1 METNLDV
8 NKAYDLVVGKLET
21 WLSTAIEMLPNLALA
36 LLVLVLFYVI
46 GKLFRKFVRRLL
58 EKATTNKTVIDLA
71 ETVMSVVIIGIGIFF
86 ALSILNLDGTVTSL
100 LAGAGIIGL
109 ALGFAFQ
116 DIAANFISGTL
127 LSIRH
132 PFGIGD
138 IIKSNDYYGTVQKL
152 NLRNTIIKTPQGQ
165 IVYIPN
171 KVVYENPFTNYTK
184 NYERRIDLSCGIS
197 YGDDL
202 EKVKKVAT
210 EAVSSIEKRD
220 QSRDVEFFFTEF
232 GDSSINFVVRFWV
245 DFTKNPD
252 FWAPQSDAIMV
263 LKKAFDENDI
273 MIPFPIR
280 TLDFGIRGGEKL
292 DTMWDGQ
299 KKLTDNA
306 ESDSDGKSESDS
318 GNDGKAQKEKKGE
331 RE

>member
-1 METNLDV
+1 MESDLNLTGVYQTLSD
-8 NKAYDLVVGKLET
+8 KLET
-21 WLSTAIEMLPNLALA
+21 WLSSAIEMLPNLGLA
-36 LLVLVLFYVI
+36 LLVLILFYVLGRFI
-46 GKLFRKFVRRLL
+46 RRFIRTVL

-71 ETVMSVVIIGIGIFF
+71 ETVMSVIIVGIGVFF

-116 DIAANFISGTL
+116 DIAANFISGLL

-138 IIKSNDYYGTVQKL
+138 IIESNDYFGTVKKL
-152 NLRNTIIKTPQGQ
+152 NLRNTIVKTPQGQ

-184 NYERRIDLSCGIS
+184 NQERRIDLECGVS

-202 EKVKKVAT
+202 EKVQKVAT
-210 EAVSSIEKRD
+210 EAIHSIGQRNKK
-220 QSRDVEFFFTEF
+220 RDVEFYYKEF
-232 GDSSINFVVRFWV
+232 GGSSINFVVRFWV
-245 DFTKNPD
+245 KFNTNPD
-252 FWAPQSDAIMV
+252 YLEPQSEAIIV

-292 DTMWDGQ
+292 DSMLDGQ
-299 KKLTDNA
+299 KKLTDSSSSN
-306 ESDSDGKSESDS
+306 
-318 GNDGKAQKEKKGE
+318 
-331 RE
+331 